1 MSEPSSTQ
9 PVPQTL
15 DPLAVD
21 VCDEAGLVQAGVA
34 PARVLQ
40 PSGLTS
46 DGKLRSGKLAGLTM
60 RRALWVLSWPILVES
75 FLNSLVGLTDTVLAA
90 QISQAATDA
99 IGAGSYLLW
108 FVGLVAMAVG
118 VGATALVSRA
128 VGRGRLA
135 LANTATGQAVLLA
148 LVLGVGVAGLLAA
161 CAGPGA
167 AMMNLS
173 DDAAHAFTTYLRI
186 VAVSVPALSVMSAGT
201 ACARGA
207 GDSVRPLMA
216 MVIVNAVNMALSWLL
231 AGRDYSITV
240 WNDGLPHVETLLH
253 NPSPFHMGISGVAWG
268 TVVGEYVGAAI
279 VLLILTRGWS
289 AVRLRARRLRP
300 HWHTLRRLVRVGV
313 PSFLETFGMWA
324 GNFAILILVAK
335 IAGVRG
341 EGVLG
346 SHIVAIRIE
355 AFSFLPGFA
364 MGTAAAAL
372 AGQYLGAGSVALA
385 RRTILRCTVVASLIM
400 GGAGVLF
407 MLVPERIVG
416 LVTSQP
422 AHLRIVPSLIF
433 ITGTVQ
439 VPFAVSNVLRSSLR
453 GVGDGRAV
461 MTLIWV
467 CTYGVRIPLAFVLA
481 GVDVTLPGGYT
492 FASPFF
498 HEPSLPRLWIA
509 LCIEIVVRGV
519 LFAGRFAQ
527 GRWAHARV

>member
-1 MSEPSSTQ
+1 MQ
-9 PVPQTL
+9 RTL

-21 VCDEAGLVQAGVA
+21 VCDEAGLAQAGVESW
-34 PARVLQ
+34 RQ
-40 PSGLTS
+40 TSGLTA
-46 DGKLRSGKLAGLTM
+46 DGRLRAGKLAGLTM
-60 RRALWVLSWPILVES
+60 RRAIWVLSWPILVES

-118 VGATALVSRA
+118 VGATALVSRQ

-135 LANTATGQAVLLA
+135 LANAATGQAVLLA
-148 LVLGVGVAGLLAA
+148 MVLGVGVAGLLAA

-173 DDAAHAFTTYLRI
+173 DEAAHAFTTYLRI
-186 VAVSVPALSVMSAGT
+186 VALSVPALSVMSAGT

-216 MVIVNAVNMALSWLL
+216 MVVVNAVNMALSWFL
-231 AGRDYSITV
+231 AGRDYAITV
-240 WNDGLPHVETLLH
+240 WTEGGPHTRTLLH
-253 NPSPFHMGISGVAWG
+253 NPSPFHMDISGVAWG
-268 TVVGEYVGAAI
+268 TVAGEYIGAAI
-279 VLLILTRGWS
+279 VLLILARGWS

-300 HWHTLRRLVRVGV
+300 HWHTLRRLIRVGV

-324 GNFAILILVAK
+324 GNFAILLLVAK

-372 AGQYLGAGSVALA
+372 AGQYLGAGSVPLA
-385 RRTILRCTVVASLIM
+385 RRTILWCTGVASALM
-400 GGAGVLF
+400 GAAGVLF
-407 MLVPERIVG
+407 MLIPERIVG

-461 MTLIWV
+461 MSLIWV
-467 CTYGVRIPLAFVLA
+467 CTYGVRIPLAFMLA
-481 GVDVTLPGGYT
+481 GVEVTLPGGHVV
-492 FASPFF
+492 ASPFF
-498 HEPSLPRLWIA
+498 SEPSLPRLWIA